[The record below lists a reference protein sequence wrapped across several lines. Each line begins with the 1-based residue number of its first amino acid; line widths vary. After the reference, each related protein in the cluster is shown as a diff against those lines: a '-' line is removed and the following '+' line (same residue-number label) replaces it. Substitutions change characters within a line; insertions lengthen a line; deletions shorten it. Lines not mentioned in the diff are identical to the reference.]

1 MSGIAAVLHDQGFKV
16 SGSDIRRS
24 SVTDWLADRGV
35 VVDIGHRAA
44 QVMDADAVVV
54 SSAVS
59 ADNPEIIAAR
69 RQGIPVLP
77 RAQMLGE
84 LMRFRRGIAVAGTH
98 GKTTTTSLIAEI
110 LLSAG
115 LDPTFVVGG
124 LVKSAQG
131 SARLGDGDYLVAE
144 ADESDSSFLHLQP
157 LVAVITNI
165 DADHLDA
172 YDGDFDQLIRTF
184 YEVLKRLP
192 FYGLAILCADD
203 PVLQDLRKRLSNP
216 VVTYGTGSDAD
227 YRAVDI
233 RQEGR
238 RMYFNLCMPGEPHVA
253 VELALAGKHNVLN
266 ALAAVGIA
274 HQLGV
279 GLAPILKALAQ
290 FQGVD
295 RRFEVLGEVVIG
307 RGKALLV
314 DDYAHHPTAIAATLD
329 AARNCWPERR
339 RIVVFQPHRY
349 TRTQALFDAFCDVLS
364 SESHLLISDVYAAGE
379 SVIEDADGQSLCRA
393 IASRTGI
400 APTFVKDLSRL
411 KDALAPILR
420 PDDVVLTLG
429 AGDIGRWVRTLLP
442 AIGQSG
448 MGAES

>member
-1 MSGIAAVLHDQGFKV
+1 
-16 SGSDIRRS
+16 
-24 SVTDWLADRGV
+24 
-35 VVDIGHRAA
+35 
-44 QVMDADAVVV
+44 
-54 SSAVS
+54 
-59 ADNPEIIAAR
+59 
-69 RQGIPVLP
+69 
-77 RAQMLGE
+77 
-84 LMRFRRGIAVAGTH
+84 
-98 GKTTTTSLIAEI
+98 
-110 LLSAG
+110 
-115 LDPTFVVGG
+115 
-124 LVKSAQG
+124 
-131 SARLGDGDYLVAE
+131 
-144 ADESDSSFLHLQP
+144 

-184 YEVLKRLP
+184 YEFLKRLP

-279 GLAPILKALAQ
+279 GLDPILKALAQ

-314 DDYAHHPTAIAATLD
+314 DDYAHHPNELRATLD
-329 AARNCWPERR
+329 AVREGWPGRR
-339 RIVVFQPHRY
+339 LVLVFQPHRY
-349 TRTQALFDAFCDVLS
+349 TRTQERFEDFVKVLSEADVLVLG
-364 SESHLLISDVYAAGE
+364 EVYAAGE
-379 SVIEDADGQSLCRA
+379 APIAGADGRALSRA
-393 IASRTGI
+393 IRMRGQVD
-400 APTFVKDLSRL
+400 PVFVD
-411 KDALAPILR
+411 PIT
-420 PDDVVLTLG
+420 DVPAVLHGLLHSHDIVVMAG
-429 AGDIGRWVRTLLP
+429 AGDIGRVAGGLP
-442 AIGQSG
+442 ERLCGS
-448 MGAES
+448 